1 MSTGRQTEFINLILQ
16 ENKKNNLTKFQTAE
30 ELYAHG
36 VLPMMQYY
44 AVCGKELS
52 GKSIADIGAGSG
64 ITGINLA
71 LVNPLLSITLI
82 ESNAR
87 KAVFLEYACKKLNL
101 TNVHIVSKDA
111 RLVEEKFDIIIL
123 RAFSKKNKV
132 IKSVIKK
139 LSSPKTTVY
148 AIKTND
154 SKSEEWSDI
163 QKLTDIYYVEKFHVE
178 QSIK

>member
-1 MSTGRQTEFINLILQ
+1 MSTDRQTEFIDLILE
-16 ENKKNNLTKFQTAE
+16 ENKKNNLTKFRTAK
-30 ELYAHG
+30 ELYIHG
-36 VLPMMQYY
+36 ARLMMRYY
-44 AVCGKELS
+44 AVYGKELL

-71 LVNPLLSITLI
+71 IVNPLLSITLI

-101 TNVHIVSKDA
+101 PNVRIVGTDA

-139 LSSPKTTVY
+139 LSAPATTVY
-148 AIKTND
+148 SIKTNA
-154 SKSEEWSDI
+154 SKSEESSDI